1 MTAWVSIAIIILAI
15 VVLILGAP
23 FALNEYSRYQERQEQ
38 PITTVTS
45 VITTP
50 AINPD
55 PNIFNTHWCRKE
67 GVFRRCYQL
76 FPDHSYSY
84 GSDDTHA
91 EVIMPDKWVLISQ
104 NKYLIPGSPANLFIS
119 GWSFVYFLE
128 SFLWSIDSGIK
139 MDWFGSEHRNDA
151 FL

>member
-104 NKYLIPGSPANLFIS
+104 NKYLIPDPLQTFSYLDGRLFTS
-119 GWSFVYFLE
+119 WNPSYGPLTQDQDGLV
-128 SFLWSIDSGIK
+128 
-139 MDWFGSEHRNDA
+139 RQRA
-151 FL
+151 